1 QADLISFGMGERSIV
16 EIAEALDAGLPIDQ
30 ITYVDGT
37 VYKTKDPSGVFDG
50 IMLPSF
56 DRMRQDRREYAK
68 SFALQY
74 RNSDPVTGKR
84 LIEPYGEHEFV
95 VANPPARPLS
105 RAELDRVYGLPYCR
119 RWHPDYDKA
128 GGVPALAEVKFSLT
142 SCRGCF
148 GSCSFCALAFH
159 QGRIV
164 QSRSQESLLTEAQG
178 FTAEPD
184 FKGYIHDVGGP
195 TANFRAPACAKQTEK
210 GACPDRQCLFPAPCP
225 NLSAD
230 HSEYLQLLRKLR
242 ELPGVKKVFVRSG
255 VRFDY
260 LLADKNHRAVLKELC
275 RHHIS
280 GRLKAAP
287 EHVSERVLQLMGKPG
302 TQVYQRFLAEYVKVN
317 AELARDQYVEPYL
330 MSSHPGSTL
339 ADAIE
344 LAEYLRDSHS
354 RPEQVQDFY
363 PTPSTVSTCMYYTGL
378 DPRTMEPVAVARS
391 PHEKAMQRALVQY
404 RELGNY
410 ALVKEA
416 LLKAGRADLIG
427 FGKDCLIPPRP
438 MKERPAKAS
447 AEKGKSRGQKALGK
461 TRGHSNAAAK
471 PAAKS
476 RPGKGQGR
484 SAAKKRGR

>member
-1 QADLISFGMGERSIV
+1 M
-16 EIAEALDAGLPIDQ
+16 
-30 ITYVDGT
+30 
-37 VYKTKDPSGVFDG
+37 
-50 IMLPSF
+50 
-56 DRMRQDRREYAK
+56 
-68 SFALQY
+68 
-74 RNSDPVTGKR
+74 
-84 LIEPYGEHEFV
+84 
-95 VANPPARPLS
+95 
-105 RAELDRVYGLPYCR
+105 
-119 RWHPDYDKA
+119 
-128 GGVPALAEVKFSLT
+128 
-142 SCRGCF
+142 
-148 GSCSFCALAFH
+148 
-159 QGRIV
+159 
-164 QSRSQESLLTEAQG
+164 
-178 FTAEPD
+178 
-184 FKGYIHDVGGP
+184 GGP

-225 NLSAD
+225 NMRAD
-230 HSEYLQLLRKLR
+230 HSEYLQLLRQLR
-242 ELPGVKKVFVRSG
+242 QLPGVKKVFVRSG

-287 EHVSERVLQLMGKPG
+287 EHVSERVLRLMGKPG
-302 TQVYQRFLAEYVKVN
+302 AQVYRRFLAEYVKVN

-339 ADAIE
+339 ADAVE

-378 DPRTMEPVAVARS
+378 DPRTMEPVAVTRS

-404 RELGNY
+404 REPGNY

-438 MKERPAKAS
+438 RKEAPAKAADHS
-447 AEKGKSRGQKALGK
+447 KGGRGGRK
-461 TRGHSNAAAK
+461 AAAK
-471 PAAKS
+471 PAGKS
-476 RPGKGQGR
+476 RPGKAQGR
-484 SAAKKRGR
+484 GQAKKRGR